1 MPGDN
6 VQLTMNNVQWAEMR
20 LYEDAGM
27 GCGAWVVDVVDGL
40 MGWGKIGGAK
50 IHKISFVERFN
61 WGYIGC
67 MEYTYSFH
75 LPFQQWYQQK
85 NVNIFI
91 ITVSAIIPF
100 FLRDNRF

>member
-1 MPGDN
+1 MVTYSGTCRTSDPRSARWRGRRFRQSRN
-6 VQLTMNNVQWAEMR
+6 GGAAPREVAGMR

-27 GCGAWVVDVVDGL
+27 GCGAWEVDVVDGL
-40 MGWGKIGGAK
+40 MGWVKIGGAK

-75 LPFQQWYQQK
+75 LTFQ
-85 NVNIFI
+85 
-91 ITVSAIIPF
+91 
-100 FLRDNRF
+100 